1 MRKLTPKLTD
11 EFGLKAPVIQA
22 PMAGGIIPANFVAAV
37 CEFGMIGSIAGGYLS
52 LEQMEAMI
60 SQVQQR
66 TPRPF
71 ALNIFVDNHIYPAH
85 PLLKPPEIVGLE
97 KQLGIYRADHYMIQ
111 QPPSV
116 SDIIDLVC
124 SMQVPVLS
132 TTFDLLEKDHIH
144 RLKTA
149 GVRIMTTVNSTREIE
164 PAIESQQADYIIF
177 QSEKA
182 GGHKGGFMDAP
193 YSSQE
198 DILAFMQNYP
208 STGCVIAGGIID
220 HADLQTVMQKGA
232 DGVQMGTGFLL
243 TKESTAAE
251 SYKTALLTCTDPQG
265 TDFTR
270 NITGRSARGLKNKI
284 ARHVIQAKIG
294 FPHLHFATAD
304 LRAHARQTGQAD
316 FQSLWSGSTVH
327 KINDLKNLEDFMK
340 SLCPPE

>member
-1 MRKLTPKLTD
+1 MRKLTD

-22 PMAGGIIPANFVAAV
+22 PMAGGIIPADFVAAV
-37 CEFGMIGSIAGGYLS
+37 SEFGLIGSIAGGYLS

-66 TPRPF
+66 TSRPF
-71 ALNIFVDNHIYPAH
+71 ALNIFVDKHIYPAQ
-85 PLLKPPEIVGLE
+85 PLLKPPEIIALE
-97 KQLGIYRADHYMIQ
+97 KQLGIHHTDHYVIQ
-111 QPPSV
+111 QPPLV

-124 SMQVPVLS
+124 SKRIPLLS
-132 TTFDLLEKDHIH
+132 TTFDLLDKDSIN

-149 GVRIMTTVNSTREIE
+149 GVRIMTTVNSTREIP
-164 PAIESQQADYIIF
+164 PAIESQQSNYIIF

-193 YSSQE
+193 YSSEE
-198 DILAFMQNYP
+198 DILAFMENYP
-208 STGCVIAGGIID
+208 SIGCVVAGGIID
-220 HADLQTVMQKGA
+220 HSTLQAVMQKGA

-243 TKESTAAE
+243 TNESTAAE
-251 SYKTALLTCTDPQG
+251 SYKTALLACTDPLAS
-265 TDFTR
+265 DFTR

-284 ARHVIQAKIG
+284 ARHKVQTKIG

-316 FQSLWSGSTVH
+316 FQSLWCGSTVH
-327 KINDLKNLEDFMK
+327 RISTLKPLEDFMK